1 MRSRVAATAAARRH
15 YPGPMATPARTP
27 RHGRRAA
34 VAASVLLALAVLTA
48 CAPDDAPSGDGF
60 TYSPTPT
67 RDASV
72 TPTPTPSATPLADI
86 PDDCRAILTADV
98 LAQLEG
104 IPLNDP
110 AFGSSGVQPDGG
122 LVCVWRDPATDTT
135 GLITTITYMSRG
147 PALDM
152 LNKLVTDEGYTC
164 YTPDGGTRCEKTWQ
178 NETYPVT
185 DGRTLFWRDD
195 ILIDTTYSNL
205 APSGYTAAVV
215 ASIFG

>member
-1 MRSRVAATAAARRH
+1 
-15 YPGPMATPARTP
+15 MATPARTP
-27 RHGRRAA
+27 RGGRRAA

-67 RDASV
+67 RDASA

-86 PDDCRAILTADV
+86 PDDCHAILTADV

-110 AFGSSGVQPDGG
+110 AFGSSGAQPDGG

-135 GLITTITYMSRG
+135 GLVTTITYMSRG